1 MQGYDGNRAYNG
13 NAPGNG
19 AKYER
24 IFVSQGSL
32 TELDPE
38 AFLDLVSQCGLKL
51 KELDLAKLAR
61 QKLVEPWQ
69 RDEENSYYTELHLFL
84 VAHYLEAVSPV
95 QHSWGKES
103 SEISVEGVREL
114 GQQLNHILDTAAAD
128 SVGDLDR
135 KIREFMMELERFLA
149 RIDPF
154 GPLGDIFDLLRP
166 QIRKEI
172 KNSGRLYLELRRAAT
187 QVALR
192 LEGEAGEDSPMT
204 QPMFIVESTA
214 MLSDK
219 DLRSTQVIDES
230 VGETSAA
237 AKQAIDEVL
246 SAASE
251 ASDASEEKPPR
262 SSRPPRE
269 MAKVPPTP
277 TEEEDQRDTDILK
290 ASEVEDKAVGLHEE
304 SSEPIVLLEE
314 EISEAELPA
323 AEIVEEQEFSRDV
336 PTQRTK
342 DLANRLKSLRKQ
354 DGRKEEPPTTP
365 QAKAIPDIAK
375 RIADLNKR
383 REVYL
388 KNQEWQKLADLYEDG
403 MELFSEPAE
412 RQQVYLVLAM
422 LYEVK
427 LRKKD
432 RAFSAFANAWG
443 EREAAAGQAKA
454 LEGLQRLGRASSLQQ
469 RYVEWL
475 QEQLELELATE
486 DAARLQKELALALF
500 ADQKY
505 DASFSGYAAFL
516 KEAPEEAIT
525 TDSLTQLQRLGEHVE
540 TSQMDS
546 FLKSILE
553 LKLKDE
559 TREVVE
565 EFMEATTD

>member
-38 AFLDLVSQCGLKL
+38 AFLDLISQCGLKL

-84 VAHYLEAVSPV
+84 VARYLEAVSPV

-103 SEISVEGVREL
+103 SEISLEGVREL
-114 GQQLNHILDTAAAD
+114 GQQLNHILDTAAAE
-128 SVGDLDR
+128 SPGELDR

-192 LEGEAGEDSPMT
+192 LEGDAGEDNPMT

-251 ASDASEEKPPR
+251 ASDEKPPR

-277 TEEEDQRDTDILK
+277 TEEEDQRDTDVLK
-290 ASEVEDKAVGLHEE
+290 ASEVQDKAMGLHEE

-323 AEIVEEQEFSRDV
+323 AEIIEEEEFSRDV

-342 DLANRLKSLRKQ
+342 DLSNRLKSLRKQ
-354 DGRKEEPPTTP
+354 DGKQGEPPTTP
-365 QAKAIPDIAK
+365 QAKGISDIAK

-388 KNQEWQKLADLYEDG
+388 KNQEWQQLADLYEDG
-403 MELFSEPAE
+403 MELFSEAAE

-432 RAFSAFANAWG
+432 LAFSAFANAWG
-443 EREAAAGQAKA
+443 EREVAAGQAKA

-475 QEQLELELATE
+475 QEQLKLDLATT

-516 KEAPEEAIT
+516 QKEPDEAIT
-525 TDSLTQLQRLGEHVE
+525 ADSLTQLQRLGEHVE
-540 TSQMDS
+540 PTEMDS
-546 FLKSILE
+546 FLETILE

-559 TREVVE
+559 TREVIE
-565 EFMEATTD
+565 EFMEVTTD